1 DNVAYGDSILPRPVP
16 APVAAHALILAVGIQ
31 LCAPTTVEHD
41 CVGATSLLGDLAHGG
56 PTDTEFG
63 AGVAA
68 YADDVEVVLIVVS
81 VNGACRIECLELAP
95 IGGVVECAYHVVDE
109 HERAE
114 SVGFAHTV
122 GYHRFSGVAVRFLI
136 GGECAVVH
144 ERDCYGF
151 GPLVLI
157 DNVV

>member
-1 DNVAYGDSILPRPVP
+1 GDGVLPRPVP
-16 APVAAHALILAVGIQ
+16 ASVAAHALILAVGIE
-31 LCAPTTVEHD
+31 LCATASVEHD

-63 AGVAA
+63 PRVAA

-81 VNGACRIECLELAP
+81 VNGSCRIECLELVP
-95 IGGVVECAYHVVDE
+95 VGGVVECAYHVVDE

-122 GYHRFSGVAVRFLI
+122 GYHRFSGVAT
-136 GGECAVVH
+136 
-144 ERDCYGF
+144 
-151 GPLVLI
+151 
-157 DNVV
+157 